1 MKARIGVFLESIEVQ
16 TIVSILI
23 YADVFLFTMYHIASF
38 DPDVNDLSVRMK
50 LISALLDFNM
60 IMFIAEITATI
71 YSFGTSFFHHVG
83 YTLDLTIVS
92 MIVCNGIFPLGMP
105 VRNYLRFLRFW
116 RFWRLL
122 NSRSSEQCLVEKK
135 LIQCQEQMQS
145 GAMEVK
151 RLDAGCRKETK
162 LREEVENTLISYK
175 DEIDT
180 LKEALQIAALDI
192 TRMSSKNPKLNTPD
206 IADTSIEDEAFYDGG
221 EGPESFTKQ

>member
-1 MKARIGVFLESIEVQ
+1 M
-16 TIVSILI
+16 VSILI

-38 DPDVNDLSVRMK
+38 DPDVSDSTSVRMK

-60 IMFIAEITATI
+60 VMFIAEIAATI
-71 YSFGTSFFHHVG
+71 YSFGISFFHHVG

-92 MIVCNGIFPLGMP
+92 MIVCNGIGSFPLGLP

-122 NSRSSEQCLVEKK
+122 NSRSSEHFLVEKK
-135 LIQCQEQMQS
+135 LIQCQEQTQS

-151 RLDAGCRKETK
+151 RLDASCRKETK

-192 TRMSSKNPKLNTPD
+192 TRMGRQNLKVNTPD
-206 IADTSIEDEAFYDGG
+206 MADTSTEEEAFYDGD